1 MVIDASDSSEGVF
14 SSLSEPGALRAWYE
28 KKSEVV
34 LGMLCDEDDRADD
47 LYQVG
52 RDLYV
57 PKSEFDLLFGGD
69 CGLVS
74 VWMVVNSVYGS
85 PNEAEILDKLAKF
98 LSRGGTIVSL
108 GFPGI

>member
-1 MVIDASDSSEGVF
+1 MVIDASDSSESVF
-14 SSLSEPGALRAWYE
+14 ASLLESSALRAWYE
-28 KKSEVV
+28 EKSEVV
-34 LGMLCDEDDRADD
+34 LGMLCDRDDCADD

-52 RDLYV
+52 RDLYA

-85 PNEAEILDKLAKF
+85 PNEAEILDKLVKF

-108 GFPGI
+108 GFPNV